1 MKTTTSQTKYEP
13 VPGWAK
19 LPMGVTFRGDATS
32 IAVDS
37 KDNVYV
43 FNRGT
48 EPIAVFDVDGNFLR
62 GMGHDEFVRPH
73 GIEIDRNDDLY
84 LVDDDGHFVQKRTN
98 DGQVVFTIGTKGQPC
113 DWQSGGMFNR
123 PTDVAIHPET
133 GELFVSDGYGNSRI
147 HKFDPDGQHMMSW
160 GEPGTD
166 PGQFSLPHNISMLG
180 LDKVVVADRE
190 NFRLQIFTTGG
201 EFVEQIHIHHPM
213 SVTQGKGD
221 DDNLYV
227 GEMIPPPVQ
236 RGVRNLG
243 AMIAVLSSEG
253 DYQQHL
259 GGPLP
264 GEGPSQFTAPHG
276 VSTDSQGSVYVAE
289 VAWTNYFSN
298 PDNSGLEAP
307 PLGEVVSL
315 RKWRRL

>member
-13 VPGWAK
+13 VSGWAK

-236 RGVRNLG
+236 QGVRNLG

-253 DYQQHL
+253 DY
-259 GGPLP
+259 
-264 GEGPSQFTAPHG
+264 
-276 VSTDSQGSVYVAE
+276 
-289 VAWTNYFSN
+289 SN
-298 PDNSGLEAP
+298 I
-307 PLGEVVSL
+307 
-315 RKWRRL
+315 

>member
-13 VPGWAK
+13 VSGWAK

-166 PGQFSLPHNISMLG
+166 PGQFSLPHNLSL
-180 LDKVVVADRE
+180 
-190 NFRLQIFTTGG
+190 
-201 EFVEQIHIHHPM
+201 IHI
-213 SVTQGKGD
+213 
-221 DDNLYV
+221 
-227 GEMIPPPVQ
+227 
-236 RGVRNLG
+236 
-243 AMIAVLSSEG
+243 
-253 DYQQHL
+253 
-259 GGPLP
+259 
-264 GEGPSQFTAPHG
+264 
-276 VSTDSQGSVYVAE
+276 
-289 VAWTNYFSN
+289 
-298 PDNSGLEAP
+298 
-307 PLGEVVSL
+307 
-315 RKWRRL
+315 

>member
-1 MKTTTSQTKYEP
+1 MNTTTFQTRYEP

-32 IAVDS
+32 VAVDS

-62 GMGHDEFVRPH
+62 GMGHGEFVRPH

-84 LVDDDGHFVQKRTN
+84 LVDDNGHFVQKRTN
-98 DGQVVFTIGTKGQPC
+98 EGQVVFTIGTKGEPC

-123 PTDVAIHPET
+123 PTDVAIHPDT

-160 GEPGTD
+160 GQPGTD
-166 PGQFSLPHNISMLG
+166 PGQFSLPHNISMVG

-213 SVTQGKGD
+213 SVTQGK
-221 DDNLYV
+221 V
-227 GEMIPPPVQ
+227 MTTTCTS
-236 RGVRNLG
+236 VR
-243 AMIAVLSSEG
+243 
-253 DYQQHL
+253 
-259 GGPLP
+259 
-264 GEGPSQFTAPHG
+264 
-276 VSTDSQGSVYVAE
+276 
-289 VAWTNYFSN
+289 
-298 PDNSGLEAP
+298 
-307 PLGEVVSL
+307 
-315 RKWRRL
+315 